1 MREERQVAFVGS
13 GTMAEAMIR
22 GLIARAG
29 MAPERIAASGPR
41 AERARELAGR
51 YGIRCCTDNA
61 EAAEG
66 ADLVVLTV
74 KPQVLPAVLS
84 ELAGRLRPEALLVS
98 IVTGAR
104 LADLQEGFGHK
115 PVVRAMP
122 NTPAQIGRGMTV
134 WMAAPDVTAG
144 QRRTARS
151 LFRTFGEEEEVA
163 EEGDLDRATALSG
176 TGPAY
181 VFLFLEALVEA
192 GVHLGFS
199 RRLSEKLVLQ
209 TVRGSAAYGQEAG
222 AHLAALRNQV
232 TSPGGTSAEALYH
245 LEKGGLRTVLAD
257 AVWAAYRRAVALGE
271 AGAAAGRTAGEA
283 APPLSEA
290 PSRP

>member
-1 MREERQVAFVGS
+1 MTEEQRVAFVGS

-22 GLIARAG
+22 GLITRAG
-29 MAPERIAASGPR
+29 VAPERIVASGPR
-41 AERARELAGR
+41 PERGRELSGP
-51 YGIRCCTDNA
+51 YGIRCGTDNA
-61 EAAEG
+61 EAAQG
-66 ADLVVLTV
+66 AELVVLAV
-74 KPQVLPAVLS
+74 KPQVLSTVLS

-98 IVTGAR
+98 IVAGAR
-104 LADLQEGFGHK
+104 LADLQERLGHG

-134 WMAAPDVTAG
+134 WTAAPEVTAG
-144 QRRTARS
+144 QRRMARS
-151 LFRTFGEEEEVA
+151 LFGTFGEEEEVT
-163 EEGDLDRATALSG
+163 EEGHLDRATALSG

-199 RRLSEKLVLQ
+199 RRLSERLVLQ
-209 TVRGSAAYGQEAG
+209 TVAGSAAYGQEAG
-222 AHLAALRNQV
+222 THLAALRNQV

-245 LEKGGLRTVLAD
+245 LERGGLRTVLAD

-271 AGAAAGRTAGEA
+271 AGSAAGKSAGEA
-283 APPLSEA
+283 APRSSHA

>member
-1 MREERQVAFVGS
+1 MTEEWQAAFVGS
-13 GTMAEAMIR
+13 GTMAEAMVR
-22 GLIARAG
+22 GLITRAG
-29 MAPERIAASGPR
+29 MSPARIVASGPR
-41 AERARELAGR
+41 PERGRELAGR
-51 YGIRCCTDNA
+51 YGIRHGTCNA

-66 ADLVVLTV
+66 AKLVVLAV
-74 KPQVLPAVLS
+74 KPQVLPAVLP

-98 IVTGAR
+98 IVAGAR
-104 LADLQEGFGHK
+104 LADLQEGLRHG
-115 PVVRAMP
+115 PAVRAMP

-134 WMAAPDVTAG
+134 WTAAPQVTAS
-144 QRRTARS
+144 QREMARS
-151 LFRTFGEEEEVA
+151 LFQTFGEEEEVT
-163 EEGDLDRATALSG
+163 EEAHLDRATALSG

-209 TVRGSAAYGQEAG
+209 TVAGSTAYGQEAG
-222 AHLAALRNQV
+222 IHLAALRNQV

-271 AGAAAGRTAGEA
+271 AGAAAGRHTGEVV
-283 APPLSEA
+283 PWPSHA
-290 PSRP
+290 PSKP